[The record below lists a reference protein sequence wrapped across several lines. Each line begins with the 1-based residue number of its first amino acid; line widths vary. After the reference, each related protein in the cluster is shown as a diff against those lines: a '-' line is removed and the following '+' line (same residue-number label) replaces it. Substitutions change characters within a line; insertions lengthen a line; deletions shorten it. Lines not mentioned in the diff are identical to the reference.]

1 MVCSIPPKT
10 SCAKRNILQ
19 AKYCLTYLVSLHYF
33 ANMFVAKIIH
43 SLKIFFVNFRIK
55 FQLPHKAKLNSSGGK
70 FGLATDCSNEVC
82 GTIVLKKFIEFYW
95 LRSLMI
101 IAGESSRCVWF
112 VRTLE
117 LAMLGRTLNIIP
129 FEIIIQWFTRIAI
142 GTYFVRRPTDGRTDA
157 ATTTE
162 LSKYVDLWFEL
173 VLIKLPHTIQWSQSR
188 QSFPKFPTFRLIL
201 V

>member
-1 MVCSIPPKT
+1 M
-10 SCAKRNILQ
+10 
-19 AKYCLTYLVSLHYF
+19 
-33 ANMFVAKIIH
+33 
-43 SLKIFFVNFRIK
+43 
-55 FQLPHKAKLNSSGGK
+55 
-70 FGLATDCSNEVC
+70 ATDCSNEVC
-82 GTIVLKKFIEFYW
+82 GPKVLKKFIEFYW

-142 GTYFVRRPTDGRTDA
+142 GTYFVRRPTDGWTDA

-162 LSKYVDLWFEL
+162 LSKYVDLWFKL
-173 VLIKLPHTIQWSQSR
+173 VLIKLPYAIQCPKFR
-188 QSFPKFPTFRLIL
+188 HSFPKMLETFWRKYLTFGPPQKFQSYQNCRIFLVFFKRGRLNEIKIQPNFEKKTT
-201 V
+201 